1 MLVFSIPAKREQKI
15 DIVVQAICCPV
26 SSILSLLGV
35 PVFSGHG
42 SRRPM
47 IQDWRGS
54 FGFRSTSRIKL
65 SRPVSVQL
73 SGPINVED
81 SSPTTSFGVIA
92 LGRNGKVHY
101 RTMYIVDLCFTLL
114 RVIFSFIQRL
124 LCFTRIYFFKDQQR
138 LLLHTLDVILR
149 PF

>member
-1 MLVFSIPAKREQKI
+1 MLDFSIPAKREQKI

-42 SRRPM
+42 IRRPM

-65 SRPVSVQL
+65 SRPVSAQL

-101 RTMYIVDLCFTLL
+101 RTMYIVGLCFTLL
-114 RVIFSFIQRL
+114 RVIFSFIQRP
-124 LCFTRIYFFKDQQR
+124 FYVFSRIYFF
-138 LLLHTLDVILR
+138 
-149 PF
+149 